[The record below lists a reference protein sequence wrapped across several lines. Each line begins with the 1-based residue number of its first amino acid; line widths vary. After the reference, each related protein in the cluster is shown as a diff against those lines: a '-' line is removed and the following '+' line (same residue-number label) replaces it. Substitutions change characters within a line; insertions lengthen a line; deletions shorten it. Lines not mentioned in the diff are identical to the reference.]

1 MGKRRKLRGKRLLIV
16 SGALA
21 GASLFGCGDDG
32 GGGMDA
38 IVANLI
44 PPEDTS
50 IPDTSGG
57 DSAMDSSAVDATSDG
72 SADASG
78 DGAAGD
84 GSAGDG
90 SAGDGG

>member
-1 MGKRRKLRGKRLLIV
+1 MGRRRKLRGKRLLIV

-57 DSAMDSSAVDATSDG
+57 DGAMDSAAEDAASDG
-72 SADASG
+72 SAGDAAG

-84 GSAGDG
+84 GA
-90 SAGDGG
+90 AGDGG